1 MSLQAVQTTFYDTFG
16 ALYEGQLAEYGSVA
30 LCEAVRSYRTEQVI
44 LLGRAVMRG
53 TPNLQNDP
61 ILTPFG
67 VKNVDGTTT
76 VDNLVGI
83 SVLNQASSSNAA
95 NLAVTVRDTTMIA
108 VAELGSGVQI
118 GALVPAGVTV
128 AHEDPVYLSISDA
141 TIGVGRFAKA
151 AAAGRIL
158 VPGAYWYGAGAPGTI
173 SRILLGPVP
182 QPAA

>member
-1 MSLQAVQTTFYDTFG
+1 MSLQAVQTAFYDTFG

-30 LCEAVRSYRTEQVI
+30 LCEAVRSFRTEETI

-53 TPNLQNDP
+53 ALNGQNDP
-61 ILTPFG
+61 ILTPFA
-67 VKNVDGTTT
+67 VKNAGATTT

-83 SVLNQASSSNAA
+83 AVLNQASSSDAA
-95 NLAVTVRDTTMIA
+95 NNPVTVRGTTMIA

-118 GALVPAGVTV
+118 GAMVPAGVTV

-141 TIGVGRFAKA
+141 TIGVGRFTKTA
-151 AAAGRIL
+151 ATGRIL
-158 VPGAYWYGAGAPGTI
+158 VPGAYWYGAGAAGTV

>member
-1 MSLQAVQTTFYDTFG
+1 MSLQAVQTAFYDTFG

-30 LCEAVRSYRTEQVI
+30 LCEAVRSYRTEEVI
-44 LLGRAVMRG
+44 LLGRGVMQG
-53 TPNLQNDP
+53 TVNGQNDS
-61 ILTPFG
+61 ILTPYG
-67 VKNVDGTTT
+67 VKNVDATTT
-76 VDNLVGI
+76 VDNFVGI
-83 SVLNQASSSNAA
+83 SVLNQASSSDASN
-95 NLAVTVRDTTMIA
+95 NPVTVRDTTMIA

-128 AHEDPVYLSISDA
+128 AHKDPVYLSISDA

-158 VPGAYWYGAGAPGTI
+158 VPGAYWYGAGAAGTV